1 MAAELNRF
9 PLEADRGV
17 DTGSGLLCSRPG
29 VAVSF
34 EPIKVRAGEQLVP
47 LQPDLEYQVAVYSP
61 EPDPQY
67 IYTYSYP
74 PEANLTVFCPDQSVF
89 YWKTGTFV
97 FSEPAYV
104 RIVVRAELSKEG
116 DTLADFFC
124 WERERK
130 HAELN
135 RFKKTLMTDLFNTK
149 NNSVPPILLT
159 DGLADYSNDPMNPQN
174 GKEEFKLELSIQ
186 GIVRDPLGLQSG
198 IQITQESF
206 RFFPE
211 NDQILICGY
220 FSSSRNLVFPADCL
234 EPEIYG
240 DIIDR
245 DGKLVRSVKGSHE
258 GRFWI
263 NRKSPFQLNIKNVS
277 ESVDWKEIDS
287 VVLYVMF

>member
-1 MAAELNRF
+1 
-9 PLEADRGV
+9 
-17 DTGSGLLCSRPG
+17 
-29 VAVSF
+29 
-34 EPIKVRAGEQLVP
+34 
-47 LQPDLEYQVAVYSP
+47 
-61 EPDPQY
+61 
-67 IYTYSYP
+67 
-74 PEANLTVFCPDQSVF
+74 
-89 YWKTGTFV
+89 
-97 FSEPAYV
+97 
-104 RIVVRAELSKEG
+104 
-116 DTLADFFC
+116 
-124 WERERK
+124 
-130 HAELN
+130 
-135 RFKKTLMTDLFNTK
+135 MTDLFNTK

-174 GKEEFKLELSIQ
+174 GKGEFKLELSIQ